1 MNKILDVILTNT
13 YSISQLKHR
22 LSLLKNHLLKTLFA
36 SKQELILT
44 ESESNWLNSL
54 PKDFLSQFNQN
65 NIYKIFEDLE
75 KQITSLKPLIIY
87 LTFEPD
93 DDTLSQIGE
102 KTRQVFGSPRSAGG
116 AGRVILLDIK
126 YNPALI
132 AGASFVWNG
141 LSRDYSLKAKVEERK
156 MVILDSFKKF
166 LR

>member
-1 MNKILDVILTNT
+1 MTGNIMENILTIILKNT
-13 YSISQLKHR
+13 YSIAQLKHR

-93 DDTLSQIGE
+93 DNTLSQIGE
-102 KTRQVFGSPRSAGG
+102 QARKVFGRI
-116 AGRVILLDIK
+116 ILLDIK
-126 YNPALI
+126 YNPGLI

-156 MVILDSFKKF
+156 IVILDSFKKF